1 MVEQVSIIKAKVRN
15 ILGSAESRRL
25 RKSGLLPATVRNG
38 NDIFYIS
45 IDQKEFDKRY
55 FGGGIFSVPILL
67 DVDGKKIDIIANDV
81 DIHPTTDRPIHVDF
95 NQIDK
100 DKEVKVRIK
109 LNFVGE
115 DKSLA
120 LKRGGFLHINIRMVD
135 LICKDVSSIPENI
148 DVDISTLLVSGKI
161 RSDNLVLP
169 SNTSLKGKKE
179 FLIASILGRGGSK
192 SEESEESG
200 EEGELGNDSSDKE
213 KAKE

>member
-1 MVEQVSIIKAKVRN
+1 
-15 ILGSAESRRL
+15 
-25 RKSGLLPATVRNG
+25 
-38 NDIFYIS
+38 
-45 IDQKEFDKRY
+45 
-55 FGGGIFSVPILL
+55 
-67 DVDGKKIDIIANDV
+67 
-81 DIHPTTDRPIHVDF
+81 
-95 NQIDK
+95 
-100 DKEVKVRIK
+100 
-109 LNFVGE
+109 
-115 DKSLA
+115 
-120 LKRGGFLHINIRMVD
+120 MVD

-200 EEGELGNDSSDKE
+200 EEGESGNDSSDKE

>member
-1 MVEQVSIIKAKVRN
+1 M
-15 ILGSAESRRL
+15 
-25 RKSGLLPATVRNG
+25 
-38 NDIFYIS
+38 
-45 IDQKEFDKRY
+45 
-55 FGGGIFSVPILL
+55 PILL

-95 NQIDK
+95 NPIDK

-200 EEGELGNDSSDKE
+200 EEGESGNDSSDKE